1 MKVLITGGTG
11 SLGQELAGHFS
22 DVTIFSRNEANQVE
36 MRSKYPH
43 CKYLIGDV
51 RDSDQVMAAVK
62 GHDYVFHL
70 AALKHIDICET
81 QPDEAVKTNIV
92 GTMNMVNAC
101 SQNGVKLVNMSSDK
115 AINATSIYGMTKF
128 IGEKIAS
135 DYVSIRSGNIL
146 WSSGSVLP
154 LWRDQLEKKNT
165 IRITDKRM
173 TRFFVHPADLAR
185 YIISSKDE
193 KGIKTTPML
202 SFNLYEIAVKFVELF
217 GNSDS
222 KIIET
227 GMRPGERLHEYRD
240 KETSSEHNIC
250 TDLNYIFDVNI

>member
-1 MKVLITGGTG
+1 
-11 SLGQELAGHFS
+11 
-22 DVTIFSRNEANQVE
+22 
-36 MRSKYPH
+36 
-43 CKYLIGDV
+43 
-51 RDSDQVMAAVK
+51 
-62 GHDYVFHL
+62 
-70 AALKHIDICET
+70 
-81 QPDEAVKTNIV
+81 
-92 GTMNMVNAC
+92 
-101 SQNGVKLVNMSSDK
+101 
-115 AINATSIYGMTKF
+115 
-128 IGEKIAS
+128 
-135 DYVSIRSGNIL
+135 
-146 WSSGSVLP
+146 
-154 LWRDQLEKKNT
+154 
-165 IRITDKRM
+165 M